1 MKKSLSKG
9 MVIGFA
15 AAVLG
20 ALAVTPRPGYG
31 ADDGRGTDTTPNG
44 GMSPAEQAEYRKG
57 YNDAFTKAR
66 EAEQKKLDAKESSE
80 SSGGCCG

>member
-31 ADDGRGTDTTPNG
+31 ADDGRGTQDTTG
-44 GMSPAEQAEYRKG
+44 GMSPQDQAAYRQG
-57 YNDAFTKAR
+57 YNDSFTKAR
-66 EAEQKKLDAKESSE
+66 EAEQKKLDAKDESG

>member
-15 AAVLG
+15 AALLG
-20 ALAVTPRPGYG
+20 ALAITPRPGYSQ
-31 ADDGRGTDTTPNG
+31 ADNGRGTADTNTG
-44 GMSPAEQAEYRKG
+44 GMTPDEQAQYRQGYNDSFTKAKEAEQA
-57 YNDAFTKAR
+57 
-66 EAEQKKLDAKESSE
+66 KLDEKSAE